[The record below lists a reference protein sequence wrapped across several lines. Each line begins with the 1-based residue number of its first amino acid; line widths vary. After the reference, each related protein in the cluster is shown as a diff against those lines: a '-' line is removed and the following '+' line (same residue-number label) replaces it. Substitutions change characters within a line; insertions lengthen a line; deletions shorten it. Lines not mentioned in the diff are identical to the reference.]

1 MLLHI
6 GLDDTDS
13 PEGGCTTY
21 VAALL
26 AERLLAMGAE
36 FTDYPTLLRLNP
48 NTPWKTRGNASVCL
62 RFNLDESRQGDAK
75 RAVIDLV
82 DSYGEF
88 LCENTNP
95 GAVFHVGEVPREAKE
110 FSDRTVK
117 QIVRLEDAEAI
128 IDGCGIGAVG
138 WKNRRGIIGA
148 LAAVGGALEGD
159 HTYELLTY
167 RSPEYWGEARKMDE
181 ESVREMDRV
190 LGGVTFNNVD
200 ERGRPLIAPHGP
212 DPVLYGVRGESAEA
226 VYTASTIVRPLEPVE
241 RWMNY
246 RSNQGTDA
254 HLGPP
259 VSIGDLRPYNPA
271 VVEATVAGTPRTI
284 TGGHVIFRVADPSG
298 EVDCA
303 AYEPTGSLREVA
315 RGLIPG
321 DRVRVHSGVRE
332 LEGGLTLNIEKLE
345 VLGLAEDVELRN
357 PRCPACGGPTE
368 SMGAGQGLRCKR
380 CGHRGPMERTLQTR
394 PRAIKVG
401 VHLPDRDAHRH
412 LTKPLERYGR
422 EQTYRPSPMFSP
434 WIGWGGGPVPR
445 SPSSSVL

>member
-1 MLLHI
+1 LLLHI

-26 AERLLAMGAE
+26 AERLLRLGVE

-62 RFNLDESRQGDAK
+62 RLNLDGSRQGEAK
-75 RAVIDLV
+75 KAVIDLV
-82 DSYGEF
+82 DRYGEF

-117 QIVRLEDAEAI
+117 QIVRLEEAEAI
-128 IDGCGIGAVG
+128 IDGYGMGAVG

-167 RSPEYWGEARKMDE
+167 RSPEYWGKARRVDE

-190 LGGVTFNNVD
+190 LSSVTFNNVD

-212 DPVLYGVRGESAEA
+212 DPVLYGVRGETAEA

-241 RWMNY
+241 RWMIY

-254 HLGPP
+254 HLGATIK
-259 VSIGDLRPYNPA
+259 VRELKPYNPA
-271 VVEATVAGTPRTI
+271 VVEARVVSPPDTI
-284 TGGHVIFRVADPSG
+284 MGGHVILRVADESG

-303 AYEPTGSLREVA
+303 VYEPTGGLRSVTWA
-315 RGLIPG
+315 LIPG
-321 DRVRVHSGVRE
+321 DVVRVYGGVRE
-332 LEGGLTLNIEKLE
+332 TEGGLTLNVEKLE
-345 VLGLAEDVELRN
+345 VLRLADDVEYRN
-357 PRCPACGGPTE
+357 PRCPDCGGPTE
-368 SMGAGQGLRCKR
+368 SMGRGQGFRCKR
-380 CGHRGPMERTLQTR
+380 CGHRDAGLGKVAAVK
-394 PRAIKVG
+394 PRAVGLG
-401 VHLPDRDAHRH
+401 VHLPDRGAHRH

-422 EQTYRPSPMFSP
+422 ERSHRAGPMLAK
-434 WIGWGGGPVPR
+434 WTG
-445 SPSSSVL
+445 

>member
-26 AERLLAMGAE
+26 AERLLRLGVE

-62 RFNLDESRQGDAK
+62 RLNLDGSRQGEAK
-75 RAVIDLV
+75 KAVIDLV
-82 DSYGEF
+82 DRYGEF

-117 QIVRLEDAEAI
+117 QIVRLEEAEAI
-128 IDGCGIGAVG
+128 IDGYGMGAVG

-167 RSPEYWGEARKMDE
+167 RSPEYWGKARRVDE

-190 LGGVTFNNVD
+190 LSSVTFNNVD

-212 DPVLYGVRGESAEA
+212 DPVLYGVRGETAEA

-241 RWMNY
+241 RWMIY

-254 HLGPP
+254 HLGATIK
-259 VSIGDLRPYNPA
+259 VRELKPYNPA
-271 VVEATVAGTPRTI
+271 VVEARVVSPPDTI
-284 TGGHVIFRVADPSG
+284 MGGHVILRVADESG

-303 AYEPTGSLREVA
+303 VYEPTGGLRSVTWA
-315 RGLIPG
+315 LIPG
-321 DRVRVHSGVRE
+321 DVVRVYGGVRE
-332 LEGGLTLNIEKLE
+332 TEGGLTLNVEKLE
-345 VLGLAEDVELRN
+345 VLRLADDVEYRN
-357 PRCPACGGPTE
+357 PRCPDCGGPTE
-368 SMGAGQGLRCKR
+368 SMGRGQGFRCKR
-380 CGHRGPMERTLQTR
+380 CGHRDAGLGKVAAVK
-394 PRAIKVG
+394 PRAVGLG
-401 VHLPDRDAHRH
+401 VHLPDRGAHRH

-422 EQTYRPSPMFSP
+422 ERSHRAGPMLAK
-434 WIGWGGGPVPR
+434 WTG
-445 SPSSSVL
+445 

>member
-1 MLLHI
+1 LLLHI

-26 AERLLAMGAE
+26 AGRLLAMGAE

-75 RAVIDLV
+75 KAVIDLV
-82 DSYGEF
+82 DRYGEF
-88 LCENTNP
+88 QCENTNP
-95 GAVFHVGEVPREAKE
+95 GAVFHVGEVPREAQE

-128 IDGCGIGAVG
+128 IEGCGMGAVG
-138 WKNRRGIIGA
+138 WKNSRGIIGA

-167 RSPEYWGEARKMDE
+167 RSPENWGKARKVDE
-181 ESVREMDRV
+181 ESVREMDKV

-200 ERGRPLIAPHGP
+200 ERGRPLITPHGP

-226 VYTASTIVRPLEPVE
+226 VYTASTIVRTLEPVE
-241 RWMNY
+241 MWMIY

-254 HLGPP
+254 HLGAP
-259 VSIGDLRPYNPA
+259 VKVRELKPYNPA
-271 VVEATVAGTPRTI
+271 VVEAKVVSPPDTI
-284 TGGHVIFRVADPSG
+284 AGGHVILRVADESG
-298 EVDCA
+298 DLDCA
-303 AYEPTGSLREVA
+303 VYEPTGSLRSVA
-315 RGLIPG
+315 WALIPG
-321 DRVRVHSGVRE
+321 DAVRVSGGVKE
-332 LEGGLTLNIEKLE
+332 TEVGLTLNVEKLE
-345 VLGLAEDVELRN
+345 VLRLAEDVEHRN
-357 PRCPACGGPTE
+357 PRCPECGGPTE
-368 SMGAGQGLRCKR
+368 SMGRGQGFRCKR
-380 CGHRGPMERTLQTR
+380 CGRRDAGLVKVAAVKPRTVGL
-394 PRAIKVG
+394 G
-401 VHLPDRDAHRH
+401 VHLPDRGAHRH

-422 EQTYRPSPMFSP
+422 ERNYRAGSMVAN
-434 WIGWGGGPVPR
+434 WIGWGGVHSDG
-445 SPSSSVL
+445 SASA

>member
-62 RFNLDESRQGDAK
+62 RLNLDESRQGEAK
-75 RAVIDLV
+75 KVVVDLV
-82 DSYGEF
+82 DRYGEF

-95 GAVFHVGEVPREAKE
+95 GAVFHVGRVPGEAKE
-110 FSDRTVK
+110 FSDRTMK

-128 IDGCGIGAVG
+128 IDGCGMGAVG

-148 LAAVGGALEGD
+148 LAAVGGSLEGD

-167 RSPEYWGEARKMDE
+167 RSPEYWGKARKLDE

-190 LGGVTFNNVD
+190 LGSVMFNNVD

-226 VYTASTIVRPLEPVE
+226 VYAASAIVRPLEPVE
-241 RWMNY
+241 RWMIY

-254 HLGPP
+254 HFGAAVKVCELK
-259 VSIGDLRPYNPA
+259 PYNPA
-271 VVEATVAGTPRTI
+271 VVEARVVSPPDTI
-284 TGGHVIFRVADPSG
+284 MGGHVILRVADGSG

-303 AYEPTGSLREVA
+303 VYEPTGGLRSVA
-315 RGLIPG
+315 WALIPG
-321 DRVRVHSGVRE
+321 DAVKVSGGVRE
-332 LEGGLTLNIEKLE
+332 TGSGLTLNVEKLE
-345 VLGLAEDVELRN
+345 VLHLADDVEHRN
-357 PRCPACGGPTE
+357 PRCPGCGGPTE
-368 SMGAGQGLRCKR
+368 SMGRGQGFRCKR
-380 CGHRGPMERTLQTR
+380 CGRRDAGLEKVTAVKPRTVELR
-394 PRAIKVG
+394 VY
-401 VHLPDRDAHRH
+401 LPDRGAHRH

-422 EQTYRPSPMFSP
+422 ERSHRAGPMLAN
-434 WIGWGGGPVPR
+434 WIGWG
-445 SPSSSVL
+445 SVHCDGSAESV